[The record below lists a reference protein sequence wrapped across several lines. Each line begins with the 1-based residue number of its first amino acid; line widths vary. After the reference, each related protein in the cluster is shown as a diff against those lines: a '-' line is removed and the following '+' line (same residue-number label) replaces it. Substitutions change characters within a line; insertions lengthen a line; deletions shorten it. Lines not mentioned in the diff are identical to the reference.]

1 MLSRE
6 HQVQDSKWFFV
17 QDLFHQIITPFP
29 VIQFWSSYSVSFKHS
44 HIAMPSTNLRTKTL
58 PFSPGSDN
66 KRSANSPHQQ
76 TASTVGRNEMFE
88 LTLELK
94 LYKISSNYTSL
105 LEIPSS
111 LYILWCESTL
121 QYGKSSLDMDSK
133 NFFKAWINRLSTQLC
148 QIFFVYIQLLQTK
161 SVFETLQLM

>member
-105 LEIPSS
+105 LEIPPPPPPPPPPFIS
-111 LYILWCESTL
+111 LYLVMRKHPPVWKIKPGHGFQE
-121 QYGKSSLDMDSK
+121 
-133 NFFKAWINRLSTQLC
+133 
-148 QIFFVYIQLLQTK
+148 LL
-161 SVFETLQLM
+161 